1 MSKEEIIKM
10 IEVLDATLKE
20 NKEVGIPTK
29 LLVDLRNWW
38 KDVLLRDYGISYE
51 RERENLS

>member
-10 IEVLDATLKE
+10 IEVLAAALKE
-20 NKEVGIPTK
+20 NNEVGIPTK

-51 RERENLS
+51 RERENL